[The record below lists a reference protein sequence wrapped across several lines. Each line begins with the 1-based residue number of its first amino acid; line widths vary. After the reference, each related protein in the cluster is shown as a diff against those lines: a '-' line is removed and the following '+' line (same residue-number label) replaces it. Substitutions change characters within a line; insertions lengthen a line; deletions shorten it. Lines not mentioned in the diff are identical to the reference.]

1 MTSARGLQLGIGW
14 ILRVGVVLSLV
25 LETAGLAL
33 NYAYT
38 GDSSLNLSSS
48 WVAGGGNFFEF
59 ASSTIVSFFS
69 AAGPVNIVALG
80 VTVLVLTPYARVVA
94 AMIYYS
100 YVRDWRY
107 VVITFLVFAVITV
120 GMLVL

>member
-1 MTSARGLQLGIGW
+1 MAALVPSKQALMLIDPHTGLVSEVALGAPYDS
-14 ILRVGVVLSLV
+14 LRVVTNVTGKGDDGSDVALV
-25 LETAGLAL
+25 
-33 NYAYT
+33 
-38 GDSSLNLSSS
+38 
-48 WVAGGGNFFEF
+48 W
-59 ASSTIVSFFS
+59 S
-69 AAGPVNIVALG
+69 AASPRIAFVALG

-120 GMLVL
+120 GLLVL